1 MKTKMEEAIKAV
13 VELKEVMADKLSQ
26 AKERGDNLEARELRA
41 VIAGIEFA
49 EGTLIIRNE
58 PLTQTAGETI

>member
-1 MKTKMEEAIKAV
+1 MKTKMEAAIKAV

-41 VIAGIEFA
+41 VIAGIALA
-49 EGTLIIRNE
+49 EGTLINRNE
-58 PLTQTAGETI
+58 PLTQSAGEAV